1 MKIFKRAPVPS
12 PPPSVGQASAPAESA
27 PAKSA
32 PSTSAS
38 PGASDTWEEHQPKAI
53 AEGNV
58 VTRLLDKVAPIRTH
72 ERVISEVKGSVFG
85 LEVGITL
92 SQLELVRK
100 NTHGVEV
107 IQVVNQ
113 DGSSNIET
121 VLGRKHLNKNHRI
134 ELQGPALNTSVTP
147 GELPLGAR
155 FIGVGLTSDVTSAMD
170 HDAVS
175 YTAEVK
181 LTTNSILEL
190 AATGG
195 ALGAAKVAADAL
207 QGMAGGVVGEVIADC
222 IIGAVPI
229 LSAALAF
236 QSARRAIH
244 VCRDES
250 APKSM
255 KVFAVAH
262 AVSDAVRVV
271 FPLAGTLGN
280 VALVA
285 AAALKGWL
293 HVRHAK
299 HADPTGPPAAK
310 PTPKPEPSESKG
322 T

>member
-1 MKIFKRAPVPS
+1 VKIFQRAPVPKVS
-12 PPPSVGQASAPAESA
+12 KDGGAPGLVPGDAL
-27 PAKSA
+27 KGT
-32 PSTSAS
+32 PSTPAS
-38 PGASDTWEEHQPKAI
+38 PGACDSYEQHQPKPI

-58 VTRLLDKVAPIRTH
+58 VTKLLDKVAPIRTH

-107 IQVVNQ
+107 IQVVNG

-121 VLGRKHLNKNHRI
+121 VLGRKSLNHNHRI

-195 ALGAAKVAADAL
+195 ALGAAHVAADAL
-207 QGMAGGVVGEVIADC
+207 QGIAGGVVGEVLADC

-255 KVFAVAH
+255 KLFAVAH

-280 VALVA
+280 VALVG
-285 AAALKGWL
+285 AAALMGWL

-299 HADPTGPPAAK
+299 HADPIGPAPPA
-310 PTPKPEPSESKG
+310 PPGSTESKD